1 LKTMIDIYEK
11 INNLYDKRR
20 EVELGGG
27 DGKIL
32 KQHEKGKLT
41 ARERIDLLVDE
52 GSFVELNPFIEHRSN
67 DFGLDEQKG
76 PGDGVVTGYGKVNG
90 RPIYLFSQDF
100 TVFGGAL
107 GEMHA
112 KKIANVMDLAAKNGA
127 PFIGLNDS
135 GGARIQE
142 GVVSLDGYGWIFY
155 RNSIYSGVIP
165 QISVIMGPCAGGA
178 VYSPAITDFVF
189 MVEKTSQMFITGP
202 KVIEAVTGEKISSE
216 NLGGAKVHN
225 TISGNA
231 HFQCESEVQALED
244 VRRLLSY
251 LPQNNQEKPPML
263 ERDEDDFNYRPDLAE
278 LIPFDAVR
286 PYDVH
291 IVIDQVCDE
300 GSFMEI
306 QKDFAKNIVVGFAR
320 IAGESVGLVCNQPKF
335 MAGGLDIDSSD
346 KASRFIRFCD
356 SFNIPIITFEDV
368 TGFFPGIKQEHGGI
382 IRHGAKILYA
392 YSEATVPKLTIILRK
407 AFGGAYVALN
417 SKSIGADLVFAWPNA
432 EIAVMGAQGA
442 ANIIFAKEI
451 ADSDNPEETRQQK
464 IEEYREKF
472 ANPYVAAARGMV
484 DDVID
489 PRETRIKIIQAL
501 EMLRNKKESRPEKK
515 HGNIPL

>member
-1 LKTMIDIYEK
+1 MNIYDK
-11 INNLYDKRR
+11 INELYDKKR
-20 EVELGGG
+20 EIELGGG
-27 DGKIL
+27 DERIM

-41 ARERIDLLVDE
+41 ARERIELLLDE
-52 GSFVELNPFIEHRSN
+52 GTFVELNPFVVHRTR
-67 DFGLDEQKG
+67 DFGMDKLEG
-76 PGDGVVTGYGKVNG
+76 PGDGVVTGYGKIHG

-112 KKIANVMDLAAKNGA
+112 MKIANVMDLAAKNGA

-142 GVVSLDGYGWIFY
+142 GVLSLDGYGEIFY
-155 RNSIYSGVIP
+155 RNAIYSGVIP
-165 QISVIMGPCAGGA
+165 QISVILGPCAGGA
-178 VYSPAITDFVF
+178 VYSPAITDFVI
-189 MVEKTSQMFITGP
+189 MTDKTSQMFITGP
-202 KVIEAVTGEKISSE
+202 KVIETVTGEKISSE
-216 NLGGAKVHN
+216 GLGGAKVHN

-231 HFQCESEVQALED
+231 HLRGESEEVVLEK
-244 VRRLLSY
+244 VRDLLTY
-251 LPQNNQEKPPML
+251 LPQNNTEKTPIQPY
-263 ERDEDDFNYRPDLAE
+263 EEQDDYREDLAE
-278 LIPFDAVR
+278 VVPYETIR
-286 PYDVH
+286 PYDVRKVLEH
-291 IVIDQVCDE
+291 VVDE
-300 GSFMEI
+300 GSFFEI
-306 QKDFAKNIVVGFAR
+306 QPEFAKNAVVGYAR
-320 IAGESVGLVCNQPKF
+320 MKGETVGFVCNQPKV

-346 KASRFIRFCD
+346 KIARFIRTCD

-392 YSEATVPKLTIILRK
+392 YSEATVPKITLILRK

-417 SKSIGADLVFAWPNA
+417 SKSIGADVVYAWPNA
-432 EIAVMGAQGA
+432 EVAVMGAEGA
-442 ANIIFAKEI
+442 ANIIFARDI
-451 ADSDNPEETRQQK
+451 AKSEDPEATRAAK

-472 ANPYVAAARGMV
+472 ANPYVAASHGMI

-489 PRETRIKIIQAL
+489 PRETRIKLLQAL
-501 EMLRNKKESRPEKK
+501 EMMRNKQEDRPKKK

>member
-1 LKTMIDIYEK
+1 MNIYDK
-11 INNLYDKRR
+11 INELYDKKR
-20 EVELGGG
+20 EIELGGG
-27 DGKIL
+27 DERIM

-41 ARERIDLLVDE
+41 ARERIEILLDE
-52 GSFVELNPFIEHRSN
+52 GTFVELNPFVVHRTR
-67 DFGLDEQKG
+67 DFGMDKLEG
-76 PGDGVVTGYGKVNG
+76 PGDGVVTGYGKIHG

-112 KKIANVMDLAAKNGA
+112 MKIANVMDLAAKNGA

-142 GVVSLDGYGWIFY
+142 GVLSLDGYGEIFY
-155 RNSIYSGVIP
+155 RNAIYSGVIP
-165 QISVIMGPCAGGA
+165 QISVILGPCAGGA
-178 VYSPAITDFVF
+178 VYSPAITDFVI
-189 MVEKTSQMFITGP
+189 MTDKTSQMFITGP
-202 KVIEAVTGEKISSE
+202 KVIETVTGEKITSE
-216 NLGGAKVHN
+216 DLGGAKVHN

-231 HFQCESEVQALED
+231 HLRGESEEEVLEKT
-244 VRRLLSY
+244 RELLTY
-251 LPQNNQEKPPML
+251 LPQNNTEKTPIQPF
-263 ERDEDDFNYRPDLAE
+263 EEQDDYREDLADTVPYE
-278 LIPFDAVR
+278 TIR
-286 PYDVH
+286 PYDVRK
-291 IVIDQVCDE
+291 VLEQVVDE
-300 GSFMEI
+300 GSFFEI
-306 QKDFAKNIVVGFAR
+306 QPEFAKNAVVGYAR
-320 IAGESVGLVCNQPKF
+320 MKGETVGFVCNQPKV

-346 KASRFIRFCD
+346 KIARFIRTCD
-356 SFNIPIITFEDV
+356 SFNIPLITFEDV

-392 YSEATVPKLTIILRK
+392 YSEATVPKITLILRK

-432 EIAVMGAQGA
+432 EVAVMGAEGA
-442 ANIIFAKEI
+442 ANIIFARDI
-451 ADSDNPEETRQQK
+451 ASSEDPEATRAAK

-472 ANPYVAAARGMV
+472 ANPYVAASHGMI

-489 PRETRIKIIQAL
+489 PRETRIKLLQGL
-501 EMLRNKKESRPEKK
+501 EMMRNKQEERPKKK

>member
-1 LKTMIDIYEK
+1 MADIYEK
-11 INNLYDKRR
+11 INELYDRRR
-20 EVELGGG
+20 EIELGGG
-27 DGKIL
+27 DERIA

-41 ARERIDLLVDE
+41 ARERIDLLVDP
-52 GSFVELNPFIEHRSN
+52 GTFVELNPFIEHRCT
-67 DFGLDEQKG
+67 DFGLEGQKG

-90 RPIYLFSQDF
+90 RPIFLFSQDF

-127 PFIGLNDS
+127 PFVGLNDS

-142 GVVSLDGYGWIFY
+142 GVVSLDGYGHIFY
-155 RNSIYSGVIP
+155 RNAIYSGVIP

-189 MVEKTSQMFITGP
+189 MVEETSQMFITGP
-202 KVIEAVTGEKISSE
+202 KVIETVTGEKISSE
-216 NLGGAKVHN
+216 DLGGANVHN

-231 HFQCESEVQALED
+231 HFKGKTEAEVIEQ
-244 VRRLLSY
+244 VRHLLTY
-251 LPQNNQEKPPML
+251 LPQNNEEKPPRL
-263 ERDEDDFNYRPDLAE
+263 ETANEDDYRPDLTDV
-278 LIPFDAVR
+278 IPFDAVR
-286 PYDVH
+286 PYDVRK
-291 IVIDQVCDE
+291 VIEQVVDQN
-300 GSFMEI
+300 SFIEI
-306 QKDFAKNIVVGFAR
+306 HQDFAKNIVVGLAR
-320 IAGESVGLVCNQPKF
+320 IKGEVIGLVCNQPKV

-346 KASRFIRFCD
+346 KAARFIRFCD

-368 TGFFPGIKQEHGGI
+368 TGFFPGVKQEHGGI

-392 YSEATVPKLTIILRK
+392 YSEATVPKLTVILRK

-417 SKSIGADLVFAWPNA
+417 SKAIGADLVFAWPNA
-432 EIAVMGAQGA
+432 EVAVMGPQGA
-442 ANIIFAKEI
+442 ANIIFAREI
-451 ADSDNPEETRQQK
+451 QNSEDPEATRAQK

-472 ANPYVAAARGMV
+472 ANPYVAASRGMV

-489 PRETRIKIIQAL
+489 PRETRIKLIQAL
-501 EMLRNKKESRPEKK
+501 EMLRNKQESRPKKK